1 MNHCDCWSSSIGK
14 KSLLE
19 ALLFEAGV
27 TKKLGMI
34 ENGDTVGN
42 QGPISRELGH
52 SIESTLAFL
61 ELHDIHLNI
70 IDTPGSMDFI
80 GKSMNALME
89 RYLND
94 PDD

>member
-1 MNHCDCWSSSIGK
+1 VNHCDCGSSSIGK

-34 ENGDTVGN
+34 ENGDTTGDHD
-42 QGPISRELGH
+42 PISREFGH

-61 ELHDIHLNI
+61 EARDIHLHI

-80 GKSMNALME
+80 GKPMNALME

-94 PDD
+94 PDN

>member
-1 MNHCDCWSSSIGK
+1 VNHCDCWSSSIGK

-19 ALLFEAGV
+19 ALLFEASV

-34 ENGDTVGN
+34 ENGDTTGDHDPV
-42 QGPISRELGH
+42 SSELGH

-61 ELHDIHLNI
+61 EAHDIHLHI

-89 RYLND
+89 RYLID

>member
-1 MNHCDCWSSSIGK
+1 
-14 KSLLE
+14 
-19 ALLFEAGV
+19 
-27 TKKLGMI
+27 MI

-61 ELHDIHLNI
+61 EAHDIHLNI